1 MSLIQSIASFITAG
15 IIAASAAAILLI
27 LLRSLFKYL
36 DRNPFNWSVRTVG
49 RLTDPVIH
57 SVRRLLIGFRIEPRV
72 APFMAVV
79 LILVFGYFTFML
91 AENILNTVAGL
102 VYVLSRPWAGA
113 PAAITGYVLFGFLGL
128 YTLMIFL
135 RILFSYLTT
144 GYPNRW
150 VRLLY
155 RSTEPLLAPLRR
167 MIPMV
172 GMFDVSPIVAFVIL
186 YLLQFVVAG
195 TLLKGIFNLLIQSR
209 DLLFTRT

>member
-1 MSLIQSIASFITAG
+1 MIQSIASFITAG
-15 IIAASAAAILLI
+15 IIAVTSAAILLI

-57 SVRRLLIGFRIEPRV
+57 PVRRLLIGFRIEPRV
-72 APFMAVV
+72 APFIAIV
-79 LILVFGYFTFML
+79 LIMVFGYFTFML
-91 AENILNTVAGL
+91 AENILNTIAGIL
-102 VYVLSRPWAGA
+102 YALSRPWVGA
-113 PAAITGYVLFGFLGL
+113 PAAIAGYVIFGFLGF

-135 RILFSYLTT
+135 RILCSYLIT

-150 VRLLY
+150 VRLLF

-167 MIPMV
+167 VIPTV
-172 GMFDVSPIVAFVIL
+172 GMFDISPIIAFVVL

-195 TLLKGIFNLLIQSR
+195 TLLKGWPVRF
-209 DLLFTRT
+209 F

>member
-1 MSLIQSIASFITAG
+1 MSLIQSIANFITWG
-15 IIAASAAAILLI
+15 IIAVTSSAILLI

-36 DRNPFNWSVRTVG
+36 DLNPFKWSVRTVG

-57 SVRRLLIGFRIEPRV
+57 PVRGLLIGFRIEPRV
-72 APFMAVV
+72 APFIAVV
-79 LILVFGYFTFML
+79 LIVVFGYFTFML
-91 AENILNTVAGL
+91 AENILNTIAGIL
-102 VYVLSRPWAGA
+102 YALSRPWVGA
-113 PAAITGYVLFGFLGL
+113 PAAIIGYLLFGFLGF

-135 RILFSYLTT
+135 RILFAYLTT

-150 VRLLY
+150 VRLLF

-167 MIPMV
+167 IIPPV

-195 TLLKGIFNLLIQSR
+195 TLLKGWPVRF
-209 DLLFTRT
+209 F

>member
-1 MSLIQSIASFITAG
+1 MFVIQSIATFITAG
-15 IIAASAAAILLI
+15 IIAVTSAAILLI

-36 DRNPFNWSVRTVG
+36 DRNPFKWLVRTVG

-72 APFMAVV
+72 APFIAVV
-79 LILVFGYFTFML
+79 LIIVFGYFAFML
-91 AENILNTVAGL
+91 TENILNTVAGIL
-102 VYVLSRPWAGA
+102 YALSQPWAGA
-113 PAAITGYVLFGFLGL
+113 PAAIIGYLLFGFLGL

-150 VRLLY
+150 VRLLF

-167 MIPMV
+167 MIPTV

-195 TLLKGIFNLLIQSR
+195 TLLKGWPVRF
-209 DLLFTRT
+209 F

>member
-15 IIAASAAAILLI
+15 IITVTSAAILLI

-57 SVRRLLIGFRIEPRV
+57 PVRRLLIGFRIEPRV
-72 APFMAVV
+72 APFIAVV
-79 LILVFGYFTFML
+79 LIMVFGYFTFML
-91 AENILNTVAGL
+91 AENILNTVAGIL
-102 VYVLSRPWAGA
+102 FALSRPWVGA
-113 PAAITGYVLFGFLGL
+113 PAAITGYVLFGFLGF

-135 RILFSYLTT
+135 RLLFSYLTT
-144 GYPNRW
+144 GYPSRW
-150 VRLLY
+150 VRFLF

-167 MIPMV
+167 MIPTV
-172 GMFDVSPIVAFVIL
+172 GMFDVSPIVGFVIL

-195 TLLKGIFNLLIQSR
+195 TLLKGWPVRF
-209 DLLFTRT
+209 F

>member
-1 MSLIQSIASFITAG
+1 MSLIQSIATFITWG
-15 IIAASAAAILLI
+15 ITAVTSAAILLI

-36 DRNPFNWSVRTVG
+36 DLNPFTWSVRTVG

-57 SVRRLLIGFRIEPRV
+57 AVRRLLIGFRIEPRV
-72 APFMAVV
+72 APFIAVV
-79 LILVFGYFTFML
+79 LILVFGYLTFML
-91 AENILNTVAGL
+91 VENILNTVAGIL
-102 VYVLSRPWAGA
+102 YVLSRPWAGA
-113 PAAITGYVLFGFLGL
+113 PAAIIGYLLFGFLGF

-135 RILFSYLTT
+135 RILFSYLTI

-150 VRLLY
+150 VRLLN

-167 MIPMV
+167 LIPAV

-195 TLLKGIFNLLIQSR
+195 TLLKSWPVRF
-209 DLLFTRT
+209 F

>member
-49 RLTDPVIH
+49 RLTDPVIR

-72 APFMAVV
+72 APFIAVV
-79 LILVFGYFTFML
+79 LILIFAYFTSML
-91 AENILNTVAGL
+91 AENILNTVAGI

-195 TLLKGIFNLLIQSR
+195 TLLKGWPVRF
-209 DLLFTRT
+209 F

>member
-1 MSLIQSIASFITAG
+1 MSLIQSIANFITAG
-15 IIAASAAAILLI
+15 ISAAAAAAILLI

-57 SVRRLLIGFRIEPRV
+57 PVRRLLIGFRIEPRV
-72 APFMAVV
+72 APFIAVV
-79 LILVFGYFTFML
+79 LITVFAVFTFML
-91 AENILNTVAGL
+91 AENILNTVAGIL
-102 VYVLSRPWAGA
+102 YALSRPWVGA
-113 PAAITGYVLFGFLGL
+113 PAAIIGYLLFGFLGF

-135 RILFSYLTT
+135 RILFSYLMT

-150 VRLLY
+150 VRLLF
-155 RSTEPLLAPLRR
+155 RSTELLLAPLRR
-167 MIPMV
+167 MIPRV

-195 TLLKGIFNLLIQSR
+195 TLLKGWPVRF
-209 DLLFTRT
+209 F

>member
-1 MSLIQSIASFITAG
+1 
-15 IIAASAAAILLI
+15 
-27 LLRSLFKYL
+27 
-36 DRNPFNWSVRTVG
+36 
-49 RLTDPVIH
+49 
-57 SVRRLLIGFRIEPRV
+57 VRRLLIGFRIEPSV
-72 APFMAVV
+72 APFIAVV
-79 LILVFGYFTFML
+79 LIMVFGYLTFML
-91 AENILNTVAGL
+91 AENILNTVAGIL
-102 VYVLSRPWAGA
+102 YALSRPWVGA

-150 VRLLY
+150 VRFLF

-167 MIPMV
+167 MIPTV

-195 TLLKGIFNLLIQSR
+195 TLLKGWPVRF
-209 DLLFTRT
+209 F

>member
-1 MSLIQSIASFITAG
+1 MSLIQSIANFITAG
-15 IIAASAAAILLI
+15 IIAVCSAAILLI

-36 DRNPFNWSVRTVG
+36 DLNPFKWSVRTVG
-49 RLTDPVIH
+49 RLTDGVIH
-57 SVRRLLIGFRIEPRV
+57 PVRRLLIGFRIEPRV
-72 APFMAVV
+72 APFIAVV
-79 LILVFGYFTFML
+79 LIMVFGYFTFML
-91 AENILNTVAGL
+91 AENILNTIAGI
-102 VYVLSRPWAGA
+102 VYALSGPWVGA
-113 PAAITGYVLFGFLGL
+113 PVAIIGYLLFGFLGF

-150 VRLLY
+150 VRLLS

-167 MIPMV
+167 LIPTV

-195 TLLKGIFNLLIQSR
+195 TLLKGWPVRF
-209 DLLFTRT
+209 F

>member
-57 SVRRLLIGFRIEPRV
+57 SVRRLLIGFRIEPSV
-72 APFMAVV
+72 APFIAVV
-79 LILVFGYFTFML
+79 LIIVFAVFAVML
-91 AENILNTVAGL
+91 AENILNTVAGII
-102 VYVLSRPWAGA
+102 YVLSRPWAGA
-113 PAAITGYVLFGFLGL
+113 PAAITGYILFGFLGL

-150 VRLLY
+150 VRLLF

-167 MIPMV
+167 VIPTV
-172 GMFDVSPIVAFVIL
+172 GMFDISPIVAFVIL

-195 TLLKGIFNLLIQSR
+195 TLLKGWPVRF
-209 DLLFTRT
+209 F

>member
-1 MSLIQSIASFITAG
+1 MAARQTAMSLIQSIASFITTG
-15 IIAASAAAILLI
+15 IIAVAAAAILLI

-57 SVRRLLIGFRIEPRV
+57 AVRRLLIGLRIEPRV
-72 APFMAVV
+72 APFIAVV
-79 LILVFGYFTFML
+79 LILVFAYFTFML
-91 AENILNTVAGL
+91 AENILNTVAGI

-113 PAAITGYVLFGFLGL
+113 AAAITGYILFGFLGF

-135 RILFSYLTT
+135 RILFAYLVT

-167 MIPMV
+167 MIPTV

-195 TLLKGIFNLLIQSR
+195 TLLKGWPVRF
-209 DLLFTRT
+209 F

>member
-1 MSLIQSIASFITAG
+1 MLVIQSIANFITAG
-15 IIAASAAAILLI
+15 IITVSAAAILLI

-57 SVRRLLIGFRIEPRV
+57 SVRRMLIGFRIEPRV
-72 APFMAVV
+72 APFIAVV
-79 LILVFGYFTFML
+79 LIMVFGYLTFML
-91 AENILNTVAGL
+91 TENIFNTAAGIF
-102 VYVLSRPWAGA
+102 YALSRPWAGA
-113 PAAITGYVLFGFLGL
+113 PAAIIGYVLFGFLGF

-135 RILFSYLTT
+135 RILFSYLMT

-150 VRLLY
+150 VRLLF

-167 MIPMV
+167 MIPAV

-195 TLLKGIFNLLIQSR
+195 TLLKGWPVRF
-209 DLLFTRT
+209 F

>member
-15 IIAASAAAILLI
+15 IIAAAAAAILLI

-91 AENILNTVAGL
+91 AENILNTVAGIL
-102 VYVLSRPWAGA
+102 YVLSRPWAGA
-113 PAAITGYVLFGFLGL
+113 PAAITGYIVFGFLGL
-128 YTLMIFL
+128 YILMIFL

-167 MIPMV
+167 MIPTV

-195 TLLKGIFNLLIQSR
+195 TLLKGWPVRF
-209 DLLFTRT
+209 F

>member
-15 IIAASAAAILLI
+15 IIAVSAAAILLI

-57 SVRRLLIGFRIEPRV
+57 SVRRMLIGFRIEPRV
-72 APFMAVV
+72 APFIAVV
-79 LILVFGYFTFML
+79 LIMVFGYFTFML
-91 AENILNTVAGL
+91 AENILNTVAGIL
-102 VYVLSRPWAGA
+102 YALSRPLVGA
-113 PAAITGYVLFGFLGL
+113 PAAIVGYVLFGFLGL

-150 VRLLY
+150 VRFLF

-167 MIPMV
+167 MIPTV
-172 GMFDVSPIVAFVIL
+172 GMFDISPIVAFVIL

-195 TLLKGIFNLLIQSR
+195 TLLKGWPVRF
-209 DLLFTRT
+209 F

>member
-1 MSLIQSIASFITAG
+1 MFVIQSIASFITPAL
-15 IIAASAAAILLI
+15 ITVTAAAILLI

-57 SVRRLLIGFRIEPRV
+57 SVRRMLIGFRIEPRV
-72 APFMAVV
+72 APFIAVV
-79 LILVFGYFTFML
+79 LIMVFGYLTFML
-91 AENILNTVAGL
+91 AENILNTAAGIF
-102 VYVLSRPWAGA
+102 YALSRPWTGA
-113 PAAITGYVLFGFLGL
+113 PVAMIGYVLFGFLGF

-135 RILFSYLTT
+135 RILFSYLIT

-150 VRLLY
+150 VRFLF

-167 MIPMV
+167 MIPTV

-195 TLLKGIFNLLIQSR
+195 TLLKGWPVRF
-209 DLLFTRT
+209 F

>member
-57 SVRRLLIGFRIEPRV
+57 AVRRLLIGFRIEPRV
-72 APFMAVV
+72 APFVAVV

-91 AENILNTVAGL
+91 AENILNTVAGI

-167 MIPMV
+167 LIPMV

-195 TLLKGIFNLLIQSR
+195 TLLKGWPVRF
-209 DLLFTRT
+209 F

>member
-1 MSLIQSIASFITAG
+1 MSLIQSIANFITWG
-15 IIAASAAAILLI
+15 IIAVTSSAILLI

-36 DRNPFNWSVRTVG
+36 DLNPFKWSVRTVG

-57 SVRRLLIGFRIEPRV
+57 TVRGLLIGFRIEPRV
-72 APFMAVV
+72 APFIAVV
-79 LILVFGYFTFML
+79 LIVVFGYLTFML
-91 AENILNTVAGL
+91 AENILNTIAGIL
-102 VYVLSRPWAGA
+102 YALSRPWVGA
-113 PAAITGYVLFGFLGL
+113 PAAIIGYLLFGFLGF

-135 RILFSYLTT
+135 RILFAYLTT

-150 VRLLY
+150 VRLLF

-167 MIPMV
+167 IIPPV

-195 TLLKGIFNLLIQSR
+195 TLLKGWPVRF
-209 DLLFTRT
+209 F